1 MQNNKIMKLS
11 IIVPL
16 RNEEAN
22 IPTLLLSLIHTL
34 DRYYRED
41 YELIAVTDKSTDN
54 TESFID
60 TYLPLYPQLKV
71 INRPVPEG
79 FGEAIKTGLR
89 VSTGQILIIF
99 MGDLSDDPETI
110 PRMVHYIDQGYDMAW
125 GSRLVKH
132 GSVVNYPTTK
142 RICGTVFNKTVK
154 TLFGLPYLDYTN
166 AFKAYSREVIDTI
179 NLESSGFEITI
190 ELPLKAHMAGFT
202 AIEVPTTWTN
212 RTNGRTNLNLS
223 SSATKYG
230 IRMLELFCSGLI
242 LSLKDMT
249 KIITTSKTKL
259 IIAALLS
266 VVLIVGLL
274 KLIPDVNIISTL
286 KSANPFYILLSF
298 IICLTTLT
306 LRSYRWQIL
315 LKISGKNAPFG
326 IVHKNLVFGFFMNYL
341 IPARAGDIIRTL
353 TLKAT
358 TGIPAGI
365 SLTTIVIER
374 IIDMTIITLL
384 LVLSLSMIPA
394 SAMTTTIFITSLF
407 IVVILIT
414 LLCVVYALNS
424 KLASRF
430 PKHESFIQ
438 STKSTIQS
446 MFTPMLAV
454 PFLISIPL
462 WIIEF
467 STIFLISKSIGLE
480 IPYFVTTTAGITS
493 ALAQTVPVTIGSIGV
508 YESIMTGFLS
518 LFGVPAS
525 TGFTISVIDHSI
537 RIIILVVLGI
547 IATVHIAFL
556 SRNYF
561 RKNKCN

>member
-1 MQNNKIMKLS
+1 MKLS

-34 DRYYRED
+34 DQYYRKD
-41 YELIAVTDKSTDN
+41 YEIIAVTDKSTDN
-54 TESFID
+54 TESHID
-60 TYLPLYPQLKV
+60 TYLPLYSQLKV
-71 INRPVPEG
+71 IHRPIPEG
-79 FGEAIKTGLR
+79 FGEALKTGLQA
-89 VSTGQILIIF
+89 SSGQIIIIF

-110 PRMVHYIDQGYDMAW
+110 PKMVNTIEQGYDMAW
-125 GSRLVKH
+125 GSRLVKY
-132 GSVVNYPTTK
+132 GSVVNYPTGK

-154 TLFGLPYLDYTN
+154 ALFGLPYLDYTN
-166 AFKAYSREVIDTI
+166 AFKAYRREVIDTI
-179 NLESSGFEITI
+179 GIDNLKSNGFEITI
-190 ELPLKAHMAGFT
+190 ELPLKAHMAGFK
-202 AIEVPTTWTN
+202 AIEIPTTWTN

-223 SSATKYG
+223 SSSTKYG
-230 IRMLELFCSGLI
+230 GRMLELFFSGLI
-242 LSLKDMT
+242 LSIKDLT
-249 KIITTSKTKL
+249 KIITTSRTKL

-266 VVLIVGLL
+266 IILIAGLF
-274 KLIPDVNIISTL
+274 KLIPNVNIISTL
-286 KSANPFYILLSF
+286 KTANPFLILLSV

-306 LRSYRWQIL
+306 LRSYRWQML
-315 LKISGKNAPFG
+315 LKISGQNAPFG

-384 LVLSLSMIPA
+384 LILSLSMIPA
-394 SAMTTTIFITSLF
+394 SSTTTAISITSLF
-407 IVVILIT
+407 IVVVLIT
-414 LLCVVYALNS
+414 ILCLVYALNS
-424 KLASRF
+424 KLATRF

-438 STKSTIQS
+438 STKTTIQS
-446 MFTPMLAV
+446 MFTPMFAL

-467 STIFLISKSIGLE
+467 STIYLISKSIGLD
-480 IPYFVTTTAGITS
+480 IPYFVTTTAGITA
-493 ALAQTVPVTIGSIGV
+493 ALAQTVPVTVGNIGI
-508 YESIMTGFLS
+508 YEATMTGFLS

-561 RKNKCN
+561 RKSK

>member
-1 MQNNKIMKLS
+1 MKLS

-34 DRYYRED
+34 DQYYKEE
-41 YELIAVTDKSTDN
+41 YEIIAVTDKSTDN

-60 TYLPLYPQLKV
+60 TYLPLYSQLKV
-71 INRPVPEG
+71 IHRTTPEG
-79 FGEAIKTGLR
+79 FGEALKTGLQA
-89 VSTGQILIIF
+89 STGQIILPF

-110 PRMVHYIDQGYDMAW
+110 PRMVHYIKQGYDMAW
-125 GSRLVKH
+125 GSRLVKY

-154 TLFGLPYLDYTN
+154 TLFSLPYLDYTN
-166 AFKAYSREVIDTI
+166 AFKAYSREIIDTVGVH
-179 NLESSGFEITI
+179 NLKSKGFEITI

-202 AIEVPTTWTN
+202 AIEIPTTWTN
-212 RTNGRTNLNLS
+212 RTNGRTSLNLH
-223 SSATKYG
+223 SSASKYG
-230 IRMLELFCSGLI
+230 GRMLELFFSGLI
-242 LSLKDMT
+242 LSLKDLT
-249 KIITTSKTKL
+249 KIKTTSKTKL

-286 KSANPFYILLSF
+286 KSANSLYLLLSF
-298 IICLTTLT
+298 IICLITIT

-315 LKISGKNAPFG
+315 LKISGKNAPLG

-341 IPARAGDIIRTL
+341 IPARAGDIIRSL

-374 IIDMTIITLL
+374 IIDMVIITILL
-384 LVLSLSMIPA
+384 ILSLAMIPN
-394 SAMTTTIFITSLF
+394 SPTTTAIFGMS
-407 IVVILIT
+407 ILIILILISGLYT
-414 LLCVVYALNS
+414 VYTFNNKLSS
-424 KLASRF
+424 KF
-430 PKHESFIQ
+430 PKYKPFLESIK
-438 STKSTIQS
+438 TTLHS

-467 STIFLISKSIGLE
+467 STIYLISKSIGLD
-480 IPYFVTTTAGITS
+480 IPYFVTTTAGITA
-493 ALAQTVPVTIGSIGV
+493 ALAQTIPLTIANVGV
-508 YESIMTGFLS
+508 YESVMTAFLS

-525 TGFTISVIDHSI
+525 TAFTISVIDHSI

-561 RKNKCN
+561 RRNK